1 MAFST
6 LTIGPKT
13 FNSIGNSLYR
23 LSTVVFGGL
32 DNDVK
37 LTRGVKNKNGVT
49 TASIT
54 RRVMGEFTEGD
65 STVRRVM
72 SITVNMTVPEGFSA
86 DEAVASINDINTWS
100 TASNLTRLFM
110 GES

>member
-6 LTIGPKT
+6 LTIGANT
-13 FNSIGNSLYR
+13 FNSIGNALYR
-23 LSTVVFGGL
+23 LSTVAFGGL
-32 DNDVK
+32 DNDIK

-54 RRVMGEFTEGD
+54 RRIMKEV
-65 STVRRVM
+65 TVSGVAERRVM
-72 SITVNMTVPEGFSA
+72 SITVNMTIPEGFTAAEA
-86 DEAVASINDINTWS
+86 DAAVTDIDTWCS
-100 TASNLTRLFM
+100 TSNLTRLFM